1 MRMRSISDETRSAVR
16 VASTIRT
23 PGPDVAIGHATATP
37 LLASVLR
44 ET

>member
-16 VASTIRT
+16 IASPYVAS
-23 PGPDVAIGHATATP
+23 GHATATS
-37 LLASVLR
+37 LLVFVLR